1 MQLGMALFLLLPVCN
16 MSGKHLS
23 LAIFIGFSKQFRW
36 QVCVRMLFF
45 LWGGELAAGQ
55 WMSKGRDTFSACFFG
70 LWQLWFFYVSFDWIF
85 FILAG
90 FIFNF
95 FGVRYCQFCL
105 KVCKLVK
112 KQDRS
117 EVSQSFP
124 CNLIFRLF

>member
-55 WMSKGRDTFSACFFG
+55 GMCKRRDTYCLFFWFVAVMI
-70 LWQLWFFYVSFDWIF
+70 LLCQLWLDF

-124 CNLIFRLF
+124 CNLIFRRF